1 MFKTLVIKEWKEK
14 ALIAVFGLGV
24 MVIFLAAFLIFGDNQ
39 DLRELIPATFLIFFF
54 PFIGVMLGAGAFE
67 PEFRNGSWAYLL
79 SRPVRKETIWLAK
92 LTALLSI
99 MAGFWLVFIGLM
111 AVVPGLGEVVRGFRF
126 PEILDAGLEVF
137 PLILLSS
144 VFYFSVAFS
153 LSILSERQLSLVF
166 GSFFIGFAVQ
176 ALLSYFA
183 FQAEDRG
190 LLSNVGSF
198 LWLDAYNLA
207 LVLSGLAFLGA
218 SLITFRKADF
228 SQPRKKNLSL
238 AKYAILFLVL
248 AWILA
253 VAWPVFRPG
262 PEEKLSSEVEVVGSE
277 AFFSTTRGLYRYD
290 IVQDDLKKVAKWG
303 PNSWSSFVIAG
314 GQVLYKT
321 EGWNLQEDPEL
332 RFMKTDGSGKRL
344 LVGGGPDDFPGYQGL
359 YSDFLLSPDGKTAVF
374 LTEQIDETGPI
385 SRSQYKTV
393 VSIRTDGTGL
403 KKLPPL
409 VPVLAGTGGK
419 NIWIRANAWLEPSN
433 SLLLMRCPQSGPMS
447 LWTYSLA
454 TGAQASLFET
464 PRLGACK
471 VSPGHD
477 KVFIVYQPEVRGPI
491 DATLLDIASAEYAPV
506 IKVENPDGSIWFSV
520 RRPVWNRK
528 GDKVAFLVQQDGGVF
543 SPAVYLLKERRVVM
557 LNNVR
562 VREWLDSAPTL
573 GWTSGDAKLVLGV
586 PQERMLKILDPDLA
600 VERAVPVPASIGANF
615 AAWPVDDAVLVQDF
629 DKESVWRL
637 DLKTEKWKRIW

>member
-24 MVIFLAAFLIFGDNQ
+24 MVIFLAAFLIFGDKQ

-166 GSFFIGFAVQ
+166 GSFFLGFVVQ

-183 FQAEDRG
+183 FLAQGRG

-262 PEEKLSSEVEVVGSE
+262 PEEEFSSRVEVVGSE

-290 IVQDDLKKVAKWG
+290 IVRDHLKKIAKWG
-303 PNSWSSFVIAG
+303 PNSLWSSFVIAG
-314 GQVLYKT
+314 GQVLYDAA
-321 EGWNLQEDPEL
+321 GGLQEGPAL
-332 RFMKTDGSGKRL
+332 CIMNTDGSGKRL
-344 LVGGGPDDFPGYQGL
+344 LVGRRHDDVPGYQWFG
-359 YSDFLLSPDGKTAVF
+359 DFLLSPDGKTAVF
-374 LTEQIDETGPI
+374 FSEQVVETVP
-385 SRSQYKTV
+385 RSNKKTIM
-393 VSIRTDGTGL
+393 SIRTDGTGL

-409 VPVLAGTGGK
+409 DPALAGTSGEYT
-419 NIWIRANAWLEPSN
+419 WIRTNAWLESSN
-433 SLLLMRCPQSGPMS
+433 SLLLMRRPQRTLMS
-447 LWTYSLA
+447 LWTYNLA

-464 PRLGACK
+464 PRLGQCI

-491 DATLLDIASAEYAPV
+491 DVTLLDIASAEYAPV
-506 IKVENPDGSIWFSV
+506 IKIENPDGSIWFSV

-615 AAWPVDDAVLVQDF
+615 AAWPAGDAVLVQDS